1 MLRPHSTDVNGKSH
15 QAEQQDAQAAESRLS
30 RRRALLVGL
39 ATAPAILTL
48 IRRPVWAQTIIGSPD
63 ICASLAAGTS
73 LHALEQQTLKEKCE
87 TTGTTTTSSTT
98 TFSP

>member
-1 MLRPHSTDVNGKSH
+1 MLRPHNRDGNGQTQ
-15 QAEQQDAQAAESRLS
+15 QAEQQDAEAAASRLS

-39 ATAPAILTL
+39 ATAPAMLTL
-48 IRRPVWAQTIIGSPD
+48 MRRPVWAQTITGSPG

-98 TFSP
+98 TLSP